1 MQFIVCSA
9 DLCSGFNDV
18 VVDHVRDAGKRASPA
33 SFREKKQRSEE
44 VTLDRFAAIRNHY
57 RMSKGKQARFHIKNS
72 ETLIKKGMMDYC
84 LTGGFGHSVMGDAYL
99 TDRRFFFGAEIKRTG
114 EYISFELSL
123 TEVDA
128 VEKVGIP
135 VLTRSLSI
143 IAGGRRYRL
152 NVFPMQG
159 WIKAIRRAAE
169 IAREKIQSP

>member
-1 MQFIVCSA
+1 MLRRSV
-9 DLCSGFNDV
+9 FNDV
-18 VVDHVRDAGKRASPA
+18 VVDHVRDAGKRASSA

-99 TDRRFFFGAEIKRTG
+99 TDRRF
-114 EYISFELSL
+114 SFELSL

-143 IAGGRRYRL
+143 NAGGRRYRL

>member
-1 MQFIVCSA
+1 
-9 DLCSGFNDV
+9 
-18 VVDHVRDAGKRASPA
+18 
-33 SFREKKQRSEE
+33 
-44 VTLDRFAAIRNHY
+44 
-57 RMSKGKQARFHIKNS
+57 
-72 ETLIKKGMMDYC
+72 
-84 LTGGFGHSVMGDAYL
+84 MGDAYL

-169 IAREKIQSP
+169 IARKKIQSP

>member
-1 MQFIVCSA
+1 
-9 DLCSGFNDV
+9 
-18 VVDHVRDAGKRASPA
+18 
-33 SFREKKQRSEE
+33 
-44 VTLDRFAAIRNHY
+44 
-57 RMSKGKQARFHIKNS
+57 MSKGKQARFHIKNS

-114 EYISFELSL
+114 EYISFEL
-123 TEVDA
+123 
-128 VEKVGIP
+128 EKVGIP

-143 IAGGRRYRL
+143 NAGGRRYRL